1 MRLRGEE
8 GIYFITMASVPPLLE
23 VTALS
28 KAFGGVRAVQD
39 VSFSLAPGEI
49 VGLIGPNGA
58 GKTTVLNIISG
69 LIRPSAGT
77 VRLEGRHITRLAPYR
92 ISRLGVGRTFQVPRL
107 FPYLTAMENV
117 LTGAFFRS
125 RAAASWQTRAG
136 AEGEAFRALE
146 FVKLEN
152 RAPFSVAR
160 EPTGHRKLMELAMV
174 LATRPRLLLLDEL
187 MAGLNPGEIQSA
199 ARLIRRVRDERGTAV
214 FWVEHV
220 MEAVMG
226 LAERV
231 VVLHHGRKL
240 AEGSPREV
248 AEDPRV
254 LEAYLGDGAHGGAP
268 GPA

>member
-1 MRLRGEE
+1 MRVDR
-8 GIYFITMASVPPLLE
+8 PLLE

-28 KAFGGVRAVQD
+28 KAFGGLRAVAD
-39 VSFSLAPGEI
+39 VSLAVSAKEI

-58 GKTTVLNIISG
+58 GKTTLLNIISG
-69 LIRPSAGT
+69 LIRPGSGA
-77 VRLEGRHITRLAPYR
+77 VRLDGRDITRLPPYR
-92 ISRLGVGRTFQVPRL
+92 ISRLGIGRTFQVPRL
-107 FPYLTAMENV
+107 FPYLTSYENV

-125 RAAASWQTRAG
+125 RAAGSWQTRRG

-152 RAPFSVAR
+152 RAPFSAAR

-187 MAGLNPGEIQSA
+187 MAGLNPAEIQFA
-199 ARLIRRVRDERGTAV
+199 VHLIRRIRAERGTAV

-226 LAERV
+226 VAERV
-231 VVLHHGRKL
+231 VVLHHGEKI
-240 AEGSPREV
+240 AEGPPAVV
-248 AEDPRV
+248 AEDSRV
-254 LEAYLGDGAHGGAP
+254 LDAYLGERVA
-268 GPA
+268 

>member
-1 MRLRGEE
+1 
-8 GIYFITMASVPPLLE
+8 LE
-23 VTALS
+23 VTELS

-39 VSFSLAPGEI
+39 LSFTLAAGEI
-49 VGLIGPNGA
+49 IGLIGPNGA
-58 GKTTVLNIISG
+58 GKTTLLNIISG
-69 LIRPSAGT
+69 LIRPSGGA
-77 VRLEGRHITRLAPYR
+77 VRLDGHDITRLPPYL

-125 RAAASWQTRAG
+125 RAAGSWQTRAG

-152 RAPFSVAR
+152 RAPFSPAR
-160 EPTGHRKLMELAMV
+160 EPTGNRKLMELAMV

-187 MAGLNPGEIQSA
+187 MAGLNPGEIEFA
-199 ARLIRRVRDERGTAV
+199 VRLIRRVRDERGTAV

-231 VVLHHGRKL
+231 VVLHHGRKI
-240 AEGSPREV
+240 AEGSPRDV
-248 AEDPRV
+248 AEDARV
-254 LEAYLGDGAHGGAP
+254 LEAYLGDGAHSS
-268 GPA
+268 GPSPP